1 MLLTKV
7 VIFRDF
13 VSRKTDTTMIVKR
26 THYLQQLQALRDQ
39 HVIKV
44 ITGIRRCGKS
54 SLMLAYQQML
64 LSQGVA
70 EKQIISVNFEERQ
83 HSEYNLW
90 QDAYDAIA
98 AHIYKAKQSY
108 IFLDEVQQVPQFEK
122 LIDALFVL
130 PNVDL
135 YVTGSNA
142 YLLSGELATLLS
154 GRYVALHL
162 HPFSFAEY
170 ASAFPE
176 EHNADRLFRQ
186 YLNSSCFPEA
196 VNLQRNAPEMVNTYL
211 RALYDTVVTKDIIQH
226 YQLRKGNQ
234 LQAIIPFIYD
244 SIGSVVSAN
253 NIAAELSGG
262 GKLSHNTVQ
271 KMLDYLSMSYLTYPV
286 RLFNIKGKHLLRNNY
301 KYYVV
306 DLGLRN
312 ILQTNQYDADL
323 GHKLENVIYFELLR
337 RGGEVYAGKSDTG
350 EVDFVVKQPNGQMA
364 YYQVAFTVSD
374 EKTLQRE
381 LASLV
386 RIRDAYPKY
395 LLTLDFDTT
404 IIQGVQKV
412 NVVDWL
418 LNTKTPY

>member
-1 MLLTKV
+1 M
-7 VIFRDF
+7 
-13 VSRKTDTTMIVKR
+13 
-26 THYLQQLQALRDQ
+26 
-39 HVIKV
+39 
-44 ITGIRRCGKS
+44 
-54 SLMLAYQQML
+54 
-64 LSQGVA
+64 
-70 EKQIISVNFEERQ
+70 
-83 HSEYNLW
+83 
-90 QDAYDAIA
+90 
-98 AHIYKAKQSY
+98 
-108 IFLDEVQQVPQFEK
+108 
-122 LIDALFVL
+122 FVL

-271 KMLDYLSMSYLTYPV
+271 K
-286 RLFNIKGKHLLRNNY
+286 I
-301 KYYVV
+301 
-306 DLGLRN
+306 
-312 ILQTNQYDADL
+312 
-323 GHKLENVIYFELLR
+323 R

-404 IIQGVQKV
+404 VIQGVQKV